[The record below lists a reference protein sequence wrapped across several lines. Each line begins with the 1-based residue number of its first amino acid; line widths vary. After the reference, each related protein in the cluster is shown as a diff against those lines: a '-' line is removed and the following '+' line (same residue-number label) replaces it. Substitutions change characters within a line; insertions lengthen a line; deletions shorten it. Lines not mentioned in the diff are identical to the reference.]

1 MIDEKHANAP
11 GDVDTAPE
19 DTDPRS
25 QITQLAHD
33 VRQVVDAE
41 MRYHR
46 ARFDYTRSVVTR
58 AAGFGVIAGV
68 ALLGAGMALIVGIL
82 LILSE
87 IFGPIAATAIT
98 VFIFGIIG
106 VFCGFKARKWV
117 QKVHFPEIQK
127 DDE

>member
-11 GDVDTAPE
+11 GDVDSDPE
-19 DTDPRS
+19 DTDARS

-41 MRYHR
+41 MRYYR
-46 ARFDYTRSVVTR
+46 ARFDYTRGVVTR
-58 AAGFGVIAGV
+58 AAGFGAVALG
-68 ALLGAGMALIVGIL
+68 ALLGAGTALIVGIL

-87 IFGPIAATAIT
+87 ILGPIAATAIT
-98 VFIFGIIG
+98 VIGFSIIG